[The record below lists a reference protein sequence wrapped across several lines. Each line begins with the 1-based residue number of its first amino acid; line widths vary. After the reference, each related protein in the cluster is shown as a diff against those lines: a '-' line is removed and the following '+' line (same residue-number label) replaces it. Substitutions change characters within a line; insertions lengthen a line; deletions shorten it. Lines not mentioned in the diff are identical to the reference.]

1 LRRTVRK
8 SRLAETDL
16 IGIWQYSF
24 EQWDGAQA
32 DRYLDELDEA
42 IRLLIDNPELGA
54 NRDFVRRGYR
64 ALFVKRHAIYY
75 TATDAEI
82 YVVRVLHE
90 QMDPARHL

>member
-1 LRRTVRK
+1 MRRTVRK
-8 SRLAETDL
+8 SKLAEIDL

-42 IRLLIDNPELGA
+42 IQLLTSNTELGV

-64 ALFVKRHAIYY
+64 ALFVNRHAIYY

-90 QMDPARHL
+90 RMDPAKHL

>member
-1 LRRTVRK
+1 MRRTVRK
-8 SRLAETDL
+8 SILAETDL

-24 EQWDGAQA
+24 DQWDGAQA

-42 IRLLIDNPELGA
+42 IQLLTSNPELGV
-54 NRDFVRRGYR
+54 NRDFVRRGHR
-64 ALFVKRHAIYY
+64 ALFVNRHAIYY